1 MTDKTR
7 AEEMQ
12 ALAERENAERLG
24 HEDRVRAADKV
35 LAALGKSVKR
45 AAEAR
50 KEAAEEKA
58 EDKDEAKR
66 QAPQQRHTRQEAKG
80 TAA

>member
-1 MTDKTR
+1 MTDKVGTEETQAR
-7 AEEMQ
+7 AE
-12 ALAERENAERLG
+12 LENAERLG
-24 HEDRVRAADKV
+24 NEDRKRAAEKV

-50 KEAAEEKA
+50 KEAAEEKT